1 LAARQDER
9 VISRRAWQQGLALIP
24 NATNERNVIL
34 SDSVVRDLIA
44 EAYNQSREL
53 GLFVELAAV
62 TGARPSQI
70 VRLEVRDLQDGCEP
84 RLTMPASRK
93 GKGKKAKSHLGG
105 SRRTARRAGSASERA
120 AGHAAERKAVEANE
134 PRLPV
139 PASGE
144 SLRSRSGRSDD
155 VRLAA

>member
-1 LAARQDER
+1 M
-9 VISRRAWQQGLALIP
+9 
-24 NATNERNVIL
+24 
-34 SDSVVRDLIA
+34 RDLIA
-44 EAYNQSREL
+44 EAYNESREL

-84 RLTMPASRK
+84 RLMMPASRK
-93 GKGKKAKSHLGG
+93 RQRQKGEVALPCPDLGG
-105 SRRTARRAGSASERA
+105 SCRTARRAGSAGERA
-120 AGHAAERKAVEANE
+120 AGHAAERQAVEANE

-155 VRLAA
+155 LRLAA